1 MYRKKAIIFGVSGQD
16 GSYLSHFLLKKK
28 YSVVGVTRK
37 NSEKNLVRLKKLC
50 ILDKVKIVKGEASNY
65 KFCLKNINSTVDEI
79 YFLSGYSSVVGS
91 FLNPYLSLESNVS
104 GLINI
109 LEVIK
114 KKKLKIK
121 LFNAGSG
128 QFFGDNKKNSYNIHS
143 KIEPKS
149 PYGISKAAA
158 FWLTKTYRENFNI
171 FCCTGILFNHE
182 SPLRSKEFVT
192 KKIVDTARRIKKNK
206 KIILQLG
213 DVNIFRDWG
222 WAPDYVEAMWLILQR
237 KRPKDFIIG
246 SGKVYSL
253 KDFVNEV
260 FKYLNISKKNLKTN
274 VEKYKRK
281 IDLKGYKANINETK
295 KLLKWKPKLEFKT
308 IIHKMIKN
316 ELF

>member
-1 MYRKKAIIFGVSGQD
+1 M
-16 GSYLSHFLLKKK
+16 
-28 YSVVGVTRK
+28 
-37 NSEKNLVRLKKLC
+37 
-50 ILDKVKIVKGEASNY
+50 
-65 KFCLKNINSTVDEI
+65 
-79 YFLSGYSSVVGS
+79 
-91 FLNPYLSLESNVS
+91 
-104 GLINI
+104 
-109 LEVIK
+109 
-114 KKKLKIK
+114 
-121 LFNAGSG
+121 
-128 QFFGDNKKNSYNIHS
+128 
-143 KIEPKS
+143 
-149 PYGISKAAA
+149 
-158 FWLTKTYRENFNI
+158 
-171 FCCTGILFNHE
+171 
-182 SPLRSKEFVT
+182 
-192 KKIVDTARRIKKNK
+192 
-206 KIILQLG
+206 QLG

-260 FKYLNISKKNLKTN
+260 FKYLNISQKNLKTN

>member
-114 KKKLKIK
+114 KKKLKVK

-192 KKIVDTARRIKKNK
+192 KKIVDTAQRIKKNK

-260 FKYLNISKKNLKTN
+260 FKYLNISQKNLKTN

>member
-192 KKIVDTARRIKKNK
+192 KKIVDTAQRIKKNK

-260 FKYLNISKKNLKTN
+260 FKYLNISQKNLKTN